1 MNIETKNVAKL
12 VSKTA
17 LTALG
22 VIGLSSVVLADQPHW
37 ARSKHHRDVDYARV
51 IDVDPIIRRVRVSA
65 PQRECWEETRAVRS
79 GPSRT
84 EVRSTIV
91 GGLIGAAVGHHIG
104 RVHDVRDPAVVVGGS
119 LIGAAIGNNIGVNKA
134 ERRGDYRD
142 PAYHTVQRCELTHR
156 DVWEER
162 IDGYRV
168 TYVYKGRHF
177 TTHMPYDPG
186 RRLLVDVNVRPVH
199 DRRY

>member
-12 VSKTA
+12 VSKTV

-22 VIGLSSVVLADQPHW
+22 VVGVSSAALADQPHW
-37 ARSKHHRDVDYARV
+37 ARGKHHRDVEYARV
-51 IDVDPIIRRVRVSA
+51 
-65 PQRECWEETRAVRS
+65 RAIPS

-91 GGLIGAAVGHHIG
+91 GGLIGAAVGHHIQA
-104 RVHDVRDPAVVVGGS
+104 VHNVRDPAVVVGGS
-119 LIGAAIGNNIGVNKA
+119 LIGAAIGSNIGVHKA

-142 PAYHTVQRCELTHR
+142 PVYHTVQRCEVAHR
-156 DVWEER
+156 EVWEER

-168 TYVYKGRHF
+168 TYAYHGRHY
-177 TTHMPYDPG
+177 TTRMPYNPG
-186 RRLLVDVNVRPVH
+186 RRIRLDVNVRPDF